1 MTELYI
7 QLVLMD
13 LLSNGNTNPK
23 LKIKN
28 GNAGNGLFPM
38 LSTLPAFMNEAL
50 NHF

>member
-7 QLVLMD
+7 PLALMG
-13 LLSNGNTNPK
+13 LSSNGNTNPK
-23 LKIKN
+23 LKIKS

-38 LSTLPAFMNEAL
+38 LSTHREFMKEVL